1 MPIFEYRCS
10 ECSNKFE
17 VLHKSSAANE
27 EVICPKC
34 SSKKNKKLLS
44 TFSASFADGGS
55 SFSSSDYSS
64 DASCSSG
71 TCGCGSGTCGLD

>member
-10 ECSNKFE
+10 ECNNKFD
-17 VLHKSSAANE
+17 VLHKSSSSNE

-44 TFSASFADGGS
+44 TFSASFVEGGS
-55 SFSSSDYSS
+55 DFSSSSYSNDS
-64 DASCSSG
+64 SCSTG
-71 TCGCGSGTCGLD
+71 TCGCGSGACGLD